1 MTGKIQKVSREFN
14 GVSIEQRSTDGF
26 INGTAMCVACGK
38 EIKDWLVNKETME
51 LFIALATDLGVDFN
65 PGNSPDSYSAG
76 ISAPKYNS
84 IFPELIISRRGSP
97 ESGGGTWIHPDLAT
111 PLAQWCSP
119 AFAIQVSRWVQDWA
133 VTGRNP
139 VANQADLDRVTYR
152 SNLKDEA
159 RLRMTDQVKEY
170 LLRIQ
175 KYDDSKYSGIY
186 FARVHDALN
195 VMVTGETAKQMRFRL
210 GEILG
215 RELRE
220 TELIRD
226 YFPAMYLQRYISLC
240 EAAANFM
247 DMDNLKPLDA
257 VDRAAQYSLHKGYQS
272 EPIDFQEHIRITQ
285 GRVISLLAGSDQ
297 MELPSSN
304 RNF

>member
-1 MTGKIQKVSREFN
+1 MAGKIQKVSREFN

-38 EIKDWLVNKETME
+38 DLNDWFTTKDTVDLFLELV
-51 LFIALATDLGVDFN
+51 ADLGIVAN
-65 PGNSPDSYSAG
+65 PGEFRDLEVARLSAAKYAAAFPD
-76 ISAPKYNS
+76 
-84 IFPELIISRRGSP
+84 LIISRRGSP
-97 ESGGGTWIHPDLAT
+97 ATGGGTWLHPDLAT

-159 RLRMTDQVKEY
+159 RLRMTGQVKEY

-175 KYDDSKYSGIY
+175 KYDDSKYSGMY

-210 GEILG
+210 GELLG

-247 DMDNLKPLDA
+247 DIDNMKPLNA
-257 VDRAAQYSLHKGYQS
+257 VEKAAQYSLPKDYEPQ
-272 EPIDFQEHIRITQ
+272 PIDFQEHIRITQ
-285 GRVISLLAGSDQ
+285 GRVSSFLTGVEQI
-297 MELPSSN
+297 ELPPSGN
-304 RNF
+304 

>member
-1 MTGKIQKVSREFN
+1 MAGKIQKVSREFN

-26 INGTAMCVACGK
+26 INGTAMCVACS
-38 EIKDWLVNKETME
+38 KDLNDWFTTKDTVDLFLELV
-51 LFIALATDLGVDFN
+51 ADLGIESN
-65 PGNSPDSYSAG
+65 PGEFRDLEVARLSAAKYAAAFPD
-76 ISAPKYNS
+76 
-84 IFPELIISRRGSP
+84 LIISRRGSP
-97 ESGGGTWIHPDLAT
+97 ATGGGTWLHPDLAT

-159 RLRMTDQVKEY
+159 RLRMTGQVKEY

-175 KYDDSKYSGIY
+175 KYDDSKYSGMY

-210 GEILG
+210 GELLG

-247 DMDNLKPLDA
+247 DIDNMKPPDA
-257 VDRAAQYSLHKGYQS
+257 VNRAAQYALPKGYEPQ
-272 EPIDFQEHIRITQ
+272 PIDFQEHIKITQ
-285 GRVISLLAGSDQ
+285 GRVTNLLAGMEQ
-297 MELPSSN
+297 IELPASGD
-304 RNF
+304 

>member
-1 MTGKIQKVSREFN
+1 MAGKIQKVSREFN

-26 INGTAMCVACGK
+26 INGTAMCTACDK
-38 EIKDWLVNKETME
+38 KIDAWLRTKDTLR
-51 LFIALATDLGVDFN
+51 LFDALAVDLGLEIN
-65 PGNSPDSYSAG
+65 YSNLSNLDEATLSGAKYAKIFAG
-76 ISAPKYNS
+76 
-84 IFPELIISRRGSP
+84 LILSRGGSP

-159 RLRMTDQVKEY
+159 RLRMTGQVKEY

-175 KYDDSKYSGIY
+175 KYDDSRYSGMY

-210 GEILG
+210 GELLG

-247 DMDNLKPLDA
+247 DIDNMKPPDA
-257 VDRAAQYSLHKGYQS
+257 VNRAAQYALPKGYEPQ
-272 EPIDFQEHIRITQ
+272 PIDFQEHIKITQ
-285 GRVISLLAGSDQ
+285 GRVTNLLAGMEQ
-297 MELPSSN
+297 IELPASGD
-304 RNF
+304 

>member
-14 GVSIEQRSTDGF
+14 GVNIEQRSTDGF

-38 EIKDWLVNKETME
+38 EITFWLRNQETLG
-51 LFIALATDLGVDFN
+51 LFNALATDLDPKFN
-65 PGNSPDSYSAG
+65 PDNSQDLDISTLSATKYTSTFPD
-76 ISAPKYNS
+76 
-84 IFPELIISRRGSP
+84 LVISRRGSP
-97 ESGGGTWIHPDLAT
+97 ENGGGTWLHPDLAT

-159 RLRMTDQVKEY
+159 RLRMTGQVKEY

-257 VDRAAQYSLHKGYQS
+257 VDRASQYSLPKGYQS
-272 EPIDFQEHIRITQ
+272 KPIDFQEHIRITQ
-285 GRVISLLAGSDQ
+285 GKVASLIAGSDQ

-304 RNF
+304 S

>member
-1 MTGKIQKVSREFN
+1 MAGKIQKVSREFN
-14 GVSIEQRSTDGF
+14 GVSIEQRSADGF
-26 INGTAMCVACGK
+26 INGTAMSVACGK
-38 EIKDWLVNKETME
+38 KIDAWLRTKDTLK
-51 LFIALATDLGVDFN
+51 LFEALALDLGLETN
-65 PGNSPDSYSAG
+65 YSDLSNLDETTLSG
-76 ISAPKYNS
+76 SKYAK
-84 IFPELIISRRGSP
+84 IFVGLILSRAGSP
-97 ESGGGTWIHPDLAT
+97 ENGGGTWIHPDLAT

-159 RLRMTDQVKEY
+159 RLRMTGQVREY
-170 LLRIQ
+170 LQRIQ
-175 KYDDSKYSGIY
+175 KYDDSKYSGMY

-210 GEILG
+210 GELLG
-215 RELRE
+215 RELKD

-247 DMDNLKPLDA
+247 DIDNMKPLDA
-257 VDRAAQYSLHKGYQS
+257 VEKAAQYSLPKDYKPQS
-272 EPIDFQEHIRITQ
+272 IDFQEHIKITQ
-285 GRVISLLAGSDQ
+285 GRVSSLLTGVEQ
-297 MELPSSN
+297 IELPSTN
-304 RNF
+304 